1 MSHSNIEQFDL
12 IVGKTFAAL
21 YQSFP
26 LKKFIEVGHVLDPKT
41 AFTEDGDYG
50 TVLSKDGEFCR
61 ACFDWITEAGYVSG
75 NVDHMTGALM
85 DAVLTVKG
93 LETLKAIPDSLQAS
107 LGDRLVDAAKTEG
120 RELLRS
126 LASQALGVG
135 LQLLTPR

>member
-12 IVGKTFAAL
+12 IVGKTFAVL

-26 LKKFIEVGHVLDPKT
+26 LQKYIEVGHILDPKT
-41 AFTEDGDYG
+41 AFTEDGNYG
-50 TVLSKDGEFCR
+50 PVLTEEGEFCR

-75 NVDHMTGALM
+75 KVDYQSGSITG
-85 DAVLTVKG
+85 AVLTVKG

-107 LGDRLVDAAKTEG
+107 IGDRLVDAAKTEG